1 MYCVIDIGSN
11 TIRLAVYRRDGGE
24 LRAILNNKRPAGL
37 ASYVD
42 EKNCLSPEGVEKL
55 IAVLREFQSI
65 LGMLPDCPVYPF
77 ATASLRNIVNTEQV
91 LQQVKEETGLRIR
104 VLSGYEE
111 ATLDYRGA
119 VRSMEGGS
127 GLMVDIGGG
136 STELVFFKEERILAA
151 KSVPLGSLNLYSR
164 FVSDLFPT
172 KKELRAMEEEVR
184 RTLLE
189 ALPPAEEYTGQ
200 PMVGVGGT
208 ARAALALYRNAE
220 GGGEAAREYERAFL
234 KKVLHQAEENPRKLL
249 RRVLKIAPDRVHT
262 LVPGVLI
269 LHTVAQVYGGH
280 TILTSPYGVREGYL
294 SQMLEREEEHYA

>member
-11 TIRLAVYRRDGGE
+11 TIRLAVYRRDNGS
-24 LRAILNNKRPAGL
+24 LRAILNNKCAAGL

-42 EKNCLSPEGVEKL
+42 KKNCLSPEGVDKL
-55 IAVLREFQSI
+55 ISVLREFQSI

-77 ATASLRNIVNTEQV
+77 ATASLRNVVNTEQV
-91 LQQVKEETGLRIR
+91 LQRVKEETGLRIR

-136 STELVFFKEERILAA
+136 STELVFFHDERILAA
-151 KSVPLGSLNLYSR
+151 KSVPLGSLNLFSR

-172 KKELRAMEEEVR
+172 KKELRAMGEEVR
-184 RTLLE
+184 RTLIS
-189 ALPPAEEYTGQ
+189 ALPPAEEYISQ

-208 ARAALALYRNAE
+208 ARAALSLYQNMEEDGE
-220 GGGEAAREYERAFL
+220 GGREYDCAFL
-234 KKVLHQAEENPRKLL
+234 KKVLRQAEENPRKLL
-249 RRVLKIAPDRVHT
+249 RRILKISPDRVHT

-269 LHTVAQVYGGH
+269 LHTVAQVYGSR

-294 SQMLEREEEHYA
+294 SLMLEREEDHNA